1 MAFLII
7 PASQIDNLTMV
18 QVGITVE
25 IFTLLLPGM
34 PKSPN
39 LGHFWTF
46 LFYFV
51 TPEGIPN
58 KKIDYKI

>member
-39 LGHFWTF
+39 LGHF
-46 LFYFV
+46 
-51 TPEGIPN
+51 
-58 KKIDYKI
+58 